1 MYPARATYIL
11 IMLLLHLTVSAQDA
25 QFTCGVDRTEVPLG
39 QQFQVTY
46 TLSGG
51 SLKQYRD
58 FRAPD
63 LNRSFMTIAGPSSS
77 QQMQIINGRVSTSL
91 SWTYILQ
98 PRETGTFTVPAA
110 TINYDGTTLKTNTVT
125 IKVGKPVPNSGG
137 GKKQDNATSI
147 DLGDNLFIRAIPN
160 KTNVF
165 FGEPITVVYKLYSR
179 VSFQIDNPIK
189 LPRMVGFWSED
200 LETPTRLEPRVEVY
214 NGKQYETYM
223 LRKVLYF
230 PTQTGSLTI
239 DPFEI
244 GTTVRV
250 RKRRQTGSDAHDR
263 FFSDPFFDTYDNV
276 RNTLLTQ
283 KVAVT
288 VRPLP
293 EEGKPR
299 DFSGVVGV
307 YEMDVTLD
315 RAELKAN
322 ETAALKVILRGRGN
336 IRLLDEPT
344 VTFPSGMDHYD
355 PTIEESVT
363 PGEGTL
369 VGNRSFEY
377 VLVPRY
383 AGKVTIPPVTFTYF
397 DLGRRKYVTLE
408 SRSFTMDIA
417 EGEERRDA
425 GDMSRS
431 TVDYLAMDVRP
442 LRDGALP
449 QRTSRGGIPTGMMV
463 LLYAIPLILLGIALL
478 WKKHHDA
485 LQGDVAGMK
494 RRRATRVAERRLR
507 ISRKYLEDGKTDAYY
522 LEIARALWGYVQDT
536 LSLPTSMTAIDTV
549 VEQFTR
555 RGLGDALVERMR
567 AALQSVEYARFS
579 PTRASAEEMR
589 ALFDQ
594 AREAIIQTEQTLKEK
609 S

>member
-1 MYPARATYIL
+1 MSFARTIPIL
-11 IMLLLHLTVSAQDA
+11 IVLLMHQTASAQDA
-25 QFTCGVDRTEVPLG
+25 QFSCGVDRTEVPLG

-51 SLKQYRD
+51 TLKQYRD

-91 SWTYILQ
+91 SWTYVLQ

-110 TINYDGTTLKTNTVT
+110 TITYDGKTLKTNTVT
-125 IKVGKPVPNSGG
+125 IKVGKAVPGASGG
-137 GKKQDNATSI
+137 QKRDNTVDV
-147 DLGDNLFIRAIPN
+147 DLGDNLFIRAIPS
-160 KTNVF
+160 KTTVY

-179 VSFQIDNPIK
+179 VAFQIDNPIK

-200 LETPTRLEPRVEVY
+200 IETPTRLEPRIEVH
-214 NGKQYETYM
+214 NGKQYETYL

-230 PTQTGSLTI
+230 PTQSGALTI

-250 RKRRQTGSDAHDR
+250 RKRRQTGSDVYDR
-263 FFSDPFFDTYDNV
+263 FFSDPFFDSYDNV
-276 RNTLLTQ
+276 KKTLRTQ
-283 KVAVT
+283 TVSVT

-293 EEGKPR
+293 ERDKPR

-307 YEMDVTLD
+307 YDMDVTLD
-315 RAELKAN
+315 RAKLKAN

-336 IRLLDEPT
+336 IRLLDEPK

-355 PTIEESVT
+355 PTIDESVK
-363 PGEGTL
+363 PADGTL
-369 VGNRSFEY
+369 VGSRSFEY

-383 AGKVTIPPVTFTYF
+383 AGKVTIPPVTFSYF
-397 DLGRRKYVTLE
+397 DLEQRKYITLA
-408 SRSFTMDIA
+408 SQSFPMDIA
-417 EGEERRDA
+417 EGDERREA
-425 GDMSRS
+425 GDLARS
-431 TVDYLAMDVRP
+431 SIDYLTMDVRG
-442 LRDGALP
+442 LRAGEVPTRAV
-449 QRTSRGGIPTGMMV
+449 RTGLSVGSML
-463 LLYAIPLILLGIALL
+463 LLYTIPLLLLGVALV
-478 WKKHHDA
+478 WKKRHDT
-485 LQGDVAGMK
+485 LHGDVAGMK

-507 ISRKYLEDGKTDAYY
+507 ASKKFLEDGNTDAYY

-549 VEQFTR
+549 VAQLAG
-555 RGLGDALVERMR
+555 RGLDDALVDRMR
-567 AALQSVEYARFS
+567 VALESVEYARFS
-579 PTRASAEEMR
+579 PTRASADEMR
-589 ALFDQ
+589 RLYDQ
-594 AREAIIQTEQTLKEK
+594 TREAIIQTEQSMKEK
-609 S
+609 P